1 MTRHLAGGFAA
12 ASLALAL
19 TACGGSSDKTSSSP
33 AALSS
38 TVAASS
44 SSTSATTSSAAPS
57 TSSSTAPSTSSAPTS
72 KASASPSKASSAAPS
87 KTASPVAPKT
97 TSKAPTAAPEA
108 AGKTCTS
115 DYYAI
120 TVSGGSSCGYANSLS
135 LAAASKFGSSSGSGT
150 VSAWSALNGE
160 NIASQCSWNGTG
172 GSCRTPSGSV
182 ITIKAKAG
190 SL

>member
-1 MTRHLAGGFAA
+1 MTRHLVGGFAA

-72 KASASPSKASSAAPS
+72 KSSASPSKASSAAPS
-87 KTASPVAPKT
+87 KTASPVAPKQSAAPMT
-97 TSKAPTAAPEA
+97 KAVQAAPTTQRVCSDDGSMKLVAGPHVHCSFAEKVLAQYKATHANAFSVWSDSGHRMVRITASAADGA
-108 AGKTCTS
+108 SFTTDAGS
-115 DYYAI
+115 YI
-120 TVSGGSSCGYANSLS
+120 TWA
-135 LAAASKFGSSSGSGT
+135 
-150 VSAWSALNGE
+150 
-160 NIASQCSWNGTG
+160 
-172 GSCRTPSGSV
+172 PSG
-182 ITIKAKAG
+182 
-190 SL
+190 L